1 MKASDLREMTDEE
14 LKSKEEELR
23 NELFNLR
30 FQAASGQIENPMR
43 IRWVRKEIA
52 RIKTI
57 FKEKEL
63 ASQKGNVE

>member
-43 IRWVRKEIA
+43 IRSVRKEIA

-57 FKEKEL
+57 LNEKEL

>member
-52 RIKTI
+52 RVK
-57 FKEKEL
+57 KEMLNEG
-63 ASQKGNVE
+63 AI